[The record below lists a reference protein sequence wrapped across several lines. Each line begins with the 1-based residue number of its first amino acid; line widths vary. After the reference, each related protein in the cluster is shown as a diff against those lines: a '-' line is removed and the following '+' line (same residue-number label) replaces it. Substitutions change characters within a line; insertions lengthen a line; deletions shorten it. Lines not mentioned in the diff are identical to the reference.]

1 MLTRRQ
7 VTPALYQAIKGFCNR
22 KPSDYFAERLDLQKL
37 ISANSENG
45 QVVILESGMDCDC
58 VAFSNQKYKVA
69 ALPIAVRTEMDR
81 IYGNAEGPCHLS
93 ITSPSAAKAMD
104 YRSRDLGM
112 EAYENGHPSRVSY
125 SPGMV

>member
-1 MLTRRQ
+1 MKQ
-7 VTPALYQAIKGFCNR
+7 KYPELYKAIKQVSHN
-22 KPSDYFAERLDLQKL
+22 KPDDYLAERVDLQKL
-37 ISANSENG
+37 VSANSENG

>member
-22 KPSDYFAERLDLQKL
+22 KPSDYLAERLDLQKL

-58 VAFSNQKYKVA
+58 VAFSNRKYKVD
-69 ALPIAVRTEMDR
+69 ALPVAVRAIMDR
-81 IYGNAEGPCHLS
+81 IYGDAEGPCNLS
-93 ITSPSAAKAMD
+93 ITSPSAAKRLE
-104 YRSRDLGM
+104 YGSRDLGM
-112 EAYENGHPSRVSY
+112 EAYEDGHPYSVSY